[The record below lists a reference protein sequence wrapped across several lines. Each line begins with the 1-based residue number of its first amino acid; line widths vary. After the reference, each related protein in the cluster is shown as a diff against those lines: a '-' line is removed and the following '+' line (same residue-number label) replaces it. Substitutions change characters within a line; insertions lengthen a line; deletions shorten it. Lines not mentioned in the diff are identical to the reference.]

1 MKLLSGSISSGNI
14 SVPTERRE
22 VFTDNEAA
30 KANILIIEDEAGPR
44 EALKMILRPFFNLY
58 SVDNPDVAMQ
68 LIREQKIDLVTLDL
82 KLPRR
87 QGMDLLQEIKR
98 EREDVEVIII
108 TGYGSLQSAMEGIR
122 YGAAAYLLKPFNVT
136 ELIEVINQT
145 LEKKRRFDCLRDAV
159 QACAKMWGSD
169 VNAKTAWRN
178 LSNLL
183 EAKHPE
189 LVRHANRVNFYA
201 SLLGEHLKLSEADRE
216 SLEIG
221 ACLHDIG
228 KVGLDERTFATPH
241 QQVVEDVEVM
251 RRHTE
256 IGARMA
262 QTLSLS
268 PDVMAIIRHH
278 HEYYDGSGYPDGLRG
293 EDIPYLARLVC
304 IANEFDWLLTSRSEQ
319 DPLVQEE
326 AREYVRSQAG
336 LRFDPKLA
344 KLFAQ
349 VVR

>member
-1 MKLLSGSISSGNI
+1 MKLLSGNMP
-14 SVPTERRE
+14 VPTERKERYIE
-22 VFTDNEAA
+22 DETA

-68 LIREQKIDLVTLDL
+68 VLHEQKIDLVTLDL

-145 LEKKRRFDCLRDAV
+145 LEKKRRFDCLRDAL
-159 QACAKMWGSD
+159 QACAQMWGSD
-169 VNAKTAWRN
+169 VPAKTAWRN

-189 LVRHANRVNFYA
+189 LVRHANRVNFYT
-201 SLLGEHLKLSEADRE
+201 SLLVEPLKLSEADRE

-228 KVGLDERTFATPH
+228 KVGLDERTTANPQQLATD
-241 QQVVEDVEVM
+241 DVEVM
-251 RRHTE
+251 KRHTE
-256 IGARMA
+256 MGARMA
-262 QTLSLS
+262 HTLSLT
-268 PDVMAIIRHH
+268 PDVTAIIRHH

-293 EDIPYLARLVC
+293 EDIPYLARIVC
-304 IANEFDWLLTSRSEQ
+304 IANEFDWFLTSRSEQ
-319 DPLVQEE
+319 DPAVQEE
-326 AREYVRSQAG
+326 ARQYVRSQAG

-344 KLFAQ
+344 KVFAQ

>member
-1 MKLLSGSISSGNI
+1 MKLLSGKLP
-14 SVPTERRE
+14 VPTERNE
-22 VFTDNEAA
+22 LFSDGEAA
-30 KANILIIEDEAGPR
+30 KASILIIEDEAGPR

-68 LIREQKIDLVTLDL
+68 VLHEQKIDLVTLDL

-145 LEKKRRFDCLRDAV
+145 LEKKRRFDCLRDAL
-159 QACAKMWGSD
+159 QSCAQMWGSE
-169 VNAKTAWRN
+169 VQAKTAWRN
-178 LSNLL
+178 LSSLL

-189 LVRHANRVNFYA
+189 LVRHANRVNFYT
-201 SLLGEHLKLSEADRE
+201 SLLVEPLKLSEADRE

-228 KVGLDERTFATPH
+228 KVGLDERTMAKSH
-241 QQVVEDVEVM
+241 QTITQDVEVM
-251 RRHTE
+251 KRHTE
-256 IGARMA
+256 MGARMA

-278 HEYYDGSGYPDGLRG
+278 HEYYDGSGYPDALRG
-293 EDIPYLARLVC
+293 EAIPYLARLVC

-319 DPLVQEE
+319 DPAMQEE

>member
-1 MKLLSGSISSGNI
+1 MKDTPGS
-14 SVPTERRE
+14 VAFPTELQ
-22 VFTDNEAA
+22 EASSDGETT
-30 KANILIIEDEAGPR
+30 KASILIVEDEAGPR

-58 SVDNPDVAMQ
+58 AVDNTEVAMQ
-68 LIREQKIDLVTLDL
+68 VLHAQKIDLVTLDL

-87 QGMDLLQEIKR
+87 QGMDLLQDIKR
-98 EREDVEVIII
+98 EQEDVEVIII

-145 LEKKRRFDCLRDAV
+145 LDKKRRFDTLRNTL
-159 QACAKMWGSD
+159 QTCAQMWGSE
-169 VNAKTAWRN
+169 VHAKTAWRN

-201 SLLGEHLKLSEADRE
+201 SLLAEHLTLSKADRE

-228 KVGLDERTFATPH
+228 KVGVDERTPTKAYQP
-241 QQVVEDVEVM
+241 VGEDVEVM
-251 RRHTE
+251 KRHTE
-256 IGARMA
+256 IGARMT
-262 QTLSLS
+262 QSLS
-268 PDVMAIIRHH
+268 MSADVVAIIRHH
-278 HEYYDGSGYPDGLRG
+278 HEYYDGTGYPDGLRG
-293 EDIPYLARLVC
+293 DAIPYLARIIC
-304 IANEFDWLLTSRSEQ
+304 IANEFDWFLMNRSEQ
-319 DPLVQEE
+319 DPLVKEE

-349 VVR
+349 ISR

>member
-1 MKLLSGSISSGNI
+1 MKVISGDRAIPAELQEVLSDG
-14 SVPTERRE
+14 
-22 VFTDNEAA
+22 EAA
-30 KANILIIEDEAGPR
+30 KASILIVEDEAGPR

-58 SVDNPDVAMQ
+58 AVDNTEVAMQ
-68 LIREQKIDLVTLDL
+68 VLHDQKIDLVTLDL

-87 QGMDLLQEIKR
+87 QGMDLLQDIKR
-98 EREDVEVIII
+98 EQEEVEVIII

-145 LEKKRRFDCLRDAV
+145 LDKKRRFDSLRNAL
-159 QACAKMWGSD
+159 QTCAKMWGSE
-169 VNAKTAWRN
+169 VQENTAWRN

-201 SLLGEHLKLSEADRE
+201 SLMGEHLTLSKADGE

-228 KVGLDERTFATPH
+228 KVGLDERPVPKSH
-241 QQVVEDVEVM
+241 QAVGEDVEVM
-251 RRHTE
+251 KRHTE
-256 IGARMA
+256 IGARMT
-262 QTLSLS
+262 QSLSMS
-268 PDVMAIIRHH
+268 PDVVGIIRHH

-293 EDIPYLARLVC
+293 EAIPYLARIVC
-304 IANEFDWLLTSRSEQ
+304 IANEFDWFLTSRSEQ
-319 DPLVQEE
+319 DPLVKEE
-326 AREYVRSQAG
+326 AREYVRNQAG
-336 LRFDPKLA
+336 KHFDPKLA

-349 VVR
+349 VSR